1 MMSTAQRAQRLP
13 RALLAVAGL
22 ALLGLSGCA
31 DLTRPDPITISA
43 EPLEAPK
50 MEAAAPVA
58 APKPAT
64 AAPGLPAPAGT
75 G

>member
-1 MMSTAQRAQRLP
+1 ML
-13 RALLAVAGL
+13 AGL
-22 ALLGLSGCA
+22 ALAALSGCA

-58 APKPAT
+58 PPKPAT
-64 AAPGLPAPAGT
+64 AAPTPGGPAPAHT